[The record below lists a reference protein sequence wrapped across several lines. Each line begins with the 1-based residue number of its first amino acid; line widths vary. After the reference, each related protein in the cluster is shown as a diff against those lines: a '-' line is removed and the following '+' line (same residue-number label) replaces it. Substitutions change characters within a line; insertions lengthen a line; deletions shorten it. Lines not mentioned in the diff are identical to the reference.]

1 MREEHL
7 TACLTEPYSAKKV
20 ASYLGGQ
27 RFDADY
33 VHDDD
38 YSTMKH
44 SKVPQIKWVKS
55 LETTGFRDFCF
66 DQKMMTFGQ
75 INLFY
80 GANGSG
86 KTSVLEAIE
95 YALTAEVRRVKDFKV
110 KLPTDS

>member
-75 INLFY
+75 INLFMELMDLEKHPFLKRL
-80 GANGSG
+80 SMHLQR
-86 KTSVLEAIE
+86 KSVE
-95 YALTAEVRRVKDFKV
+95 
-110 KLPTDS
+110 

>member
-1 MREEHL
+1 
-7 TACLTEPYSAKKV
+7 
-20 ASYLGGQ
+20 
-27 RFDADY
+27 
-33 VHDDD
+33 
-38 YSTMKH
+38 MKH

-80 GANGSG
+80 GDNIYV
-86 KTSVLEAIE
+86 KTYVLEAIE

-110 KLPTDS
+110 KLPTDSFPKLHI